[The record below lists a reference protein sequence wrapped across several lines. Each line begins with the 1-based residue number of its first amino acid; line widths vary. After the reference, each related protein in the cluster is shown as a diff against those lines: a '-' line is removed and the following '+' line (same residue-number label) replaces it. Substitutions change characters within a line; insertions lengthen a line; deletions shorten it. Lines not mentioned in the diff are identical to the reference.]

1 MIGQTEGVLRLLL
14 LLAGTSVIAGAG
26 VIRIDDLLDGT
37 PMVTSTGPVVNV
49 FNSGPEITEFTFTN
63 SGNQPGPFTATRK
76 VKILERAQSLGDVP
90 TRRTA
95 ARKNVTPIVDRVTLC
110 YFRFGMLSLDSPFS
124 PQP

>member
-63 SGNQPGPFTATRK
+63 GGNQPGPFTATRK
-76 VKILERAQSLGDVP
+76 VKILERAQSMGDVP

-95 ARKNVTPIVDRVTLC
+95 ARKNGYRCEKRI
-110 YFRFGMLSLDSPFS
+110 MI
-124 PQP
+124 